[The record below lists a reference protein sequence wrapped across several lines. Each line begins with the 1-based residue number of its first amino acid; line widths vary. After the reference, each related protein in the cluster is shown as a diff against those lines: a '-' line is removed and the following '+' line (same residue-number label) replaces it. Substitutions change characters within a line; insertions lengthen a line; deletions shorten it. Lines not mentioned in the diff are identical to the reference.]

1 MFLKKKEVWSN
12 GSGRRPNV
20 QIVTD
25 KSVCIKRAINS
36 ATKYTYSTVH
46 GGNHGR
52 LLLNMQ
58 SQQGFGESLV
68 ETLINFKNLVFFK
81 KVIIACI
88 GKQYR
93 IMMTKVAASLF
104 G

>member
-1 MFLKKKEVWSN
+1 MFALSTKMFLKKREVWSN
-12 GSGRRPNV
+12 GGRRPNV

-58 SQQGFGESLV
+58 SQQAFGEFLV
-68 ETLINFKNLVFFK
+68 ETLINL
-81 KVIIACI
+81 
-88 GKQYR
+88 
-93 IMMTKVAASLF
+93 
-104 G
+104 